1 MLKCSILKCKAIR
14 PDTRSGQSVIESC
27 IAMGILCLI
36 LMGLFQLSRVILA
49 KEILYHAAARC
60 ARARTVGLNDFMMHK
75 VARVATLLTAGRM
88 ESPEID
94 GGPAAQRAIEQS
106 RIPLYLGAEHSGQLY
121 EILDYEDW
129 DTFNYPSIAPFDNLI
144 RVQISQSFPLRTAMH
159 RAFYA
164 ADSVYLNGDA
174 FIANHYD
181 LYLDVE

>member
-1 MLKCSILKCKAIR
+1 MFYLKCSYQTGYALRAV
-14 PDTRSGQSVIESC
+14 GY
-27 IAMGILCLI
+27 
-36 LMGLFQLSRVILA
+36 RVMHCYGNFMPYSHGPVSA
-49 KEILYHAAARC
+49 VKSYPGKEILYHAVAML
-60 ARARTVGLNDFMMHK
+60 ARARTVGWNDFMMHK
-75 VARVATLLTAGRM
+75 VARHLLTAGRM